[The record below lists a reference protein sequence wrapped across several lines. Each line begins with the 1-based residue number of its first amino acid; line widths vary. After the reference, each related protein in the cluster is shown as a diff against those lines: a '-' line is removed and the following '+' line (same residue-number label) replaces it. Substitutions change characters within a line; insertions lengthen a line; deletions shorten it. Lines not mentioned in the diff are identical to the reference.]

1 MMVLSLNEKEEIV
14 SCLLDDFCPEVLSKL
29 AKNDYDINFIDS
41 LNMHIRVSYLFELS
55 NDYDVVDEAN
65 KIIDLLRERL
75 KS

>member
-1 MMVLSLNEKEEIV
+1 MAVLSMIEKEDIL

-29 AKNDYDINFIDS
+29 ASNDYDIDFIDS
-41 LNMHIRVSYLFELS
+41 LNMHIRVSYLYMLP
-55 NDYDVVDEAN
+55 NDYDVVAEAN